1 MGKDQRMGHH
11 NEEFKHEAVRLFME
25 RAERTVNEVAAQLGV
40 SQSMLYRWKAQCHG
54 RAEQGRVVVADTH
67 VEAELR
73 RLRKENAE
81 LREDCELLKKA
92 AAFFASVKR

>member
-1 MGKDQRMGHH
+1 
-11 NEEFKHEAVRLFME
+11 
-25 RAERTVNEVAAQLGV
+25 
-40 SQSMLYRWKAQCHG
+40 MLYRWKAQYRG
-54 RAEQGRVVVADTH
+54 RSEQGRTVISESNE
-67 VEAELR
+67 EAELR